1 MKHFICLL
9 SFVAISSSLLSQEMC
24 DNIDMFN
31 NGRFYLIHND
41 IENVVYYVRNQDT
54 IKGNHLS
61 GKQYEFCYGNNSCL
75 MVRLS
80 RKWNVIKPLWN
91 TFITS
96 DTISMLPIGEI
107 KYVYNGDT
115 IQFEGFESAYVG
127 PKIVSLRK
135 KKSKKGNQ
143 PH

>member
-54 IKGNHLS
+54 IK
-61 GKQYEFCYGNNSCL
+61 
-75 MVRLS
+75 
-80 RKWNVIKPLWN
+80 
-91 TFITS
+91 
-96 DTISMLPIGEI
+96 
-107 KYVYNGDT
+107 
-115 IQFEGFESAYVG
+115 
-127 PKIVSLRK
+127 
-135 KKSKKGNQ
+135 
-143 PH
+143 

>member
-1 MKHFICLL
+1 
-9 SFVAISSSLLSQEMC
+9 
-24 DNIDMFN
+24 
-31 NGRFYLIHND
+31 
-41 IENVVYYVRNQDT
+41 
-54 IKGNHLS
+54 
-61 GKQYEFCYGNNSCL
+61 